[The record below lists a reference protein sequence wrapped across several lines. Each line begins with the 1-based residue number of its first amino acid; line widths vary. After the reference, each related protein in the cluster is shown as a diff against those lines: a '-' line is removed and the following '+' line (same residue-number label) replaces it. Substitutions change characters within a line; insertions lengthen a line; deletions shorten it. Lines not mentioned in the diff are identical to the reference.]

1 MEAIPNKMVKPLRPF
16 GAKDKWSYA
25 MGDFGCN
32 MSFALNSYLMLFYTQ
47 YIGLSLTTWGII
59 ILLLKIWDGINDPI
73 MGGLMDSLKPG
84 KRGKFK
90 SYIYFGSFLLVVSG
104 AMCFLPIPNAPYW
117 VKVLVCVVGYLVWDM
132 SYTIV
137 NVPYGAMNAA
147 ISADPTERAQLS
159 TYRSLGA
166 FLANV
171 VIMVALPIF
180 CYDKSNN
187 LLGNRLFIIALIMGV
202 AAFFAFQI
210 LLRGTVERVQVKEPA
225 ESERPKYNYWQ
236 ALAGFFKNRAAVG
249 TTIAA
254 MASLIMMSGLGSAT
268 QILFQSFFQNAQM
281 SGLISFISFVPML
294 AVIPLI
300 KPIVKRF
307 GKKEAS
313 TYPLLVGMVAAI
325 LMTFLPIKANT
336 NGLIVWV
343 ALSIVISS
351 SYAIFAMVG
360 WAMVADCIDYQELKT
375 GRREEGTVYATYSLG
390 RKLAQGFGAS
400 IIAFLLMLTGY
411 ISENGAHQTMEVAN
425 NIRQMI
431 GYVYLFGLALMFV
444 FLKWVYNLDK
454 KAVANME
461 AELGRSNTD
470 LVGQAKE
477 ED

>member
-1 MEAIPNKMVKPLRPF
+1 METIRGQVEKPLRPF
-16 GAKDKWSYA
+16 GAKDKWAYA

-32 MSFALNSYLMLFYTQ
+32 MSFALNAYLMLFYTQ
-47 YIGLSLTTWGII
+47 YIGLSLTAWGII

-90 SYIYFGSFLLVVSG
+90 TYIYFGSFLLVVSG

-117 VKVLVCVVGYLVWDM
+117 VKILVCVIGYLAWDM

-147 ISADPTERAQLS
+147 ITADPTERAQLS

-166 FLANV
+166 FLANMA
-171 VIMVALPIF
+171 IMVVLPLL
-180 CYDKSNN
+180 CYDKDNN
-187 LLGNRLFIIALIMGV
+187 LLGNRLFVIALIMGV

-210 LLRGTVERVQVKEPA
+210 LLKGTVERVKVEEPQDG
-225 ESERPKYNYWQ
+225 ERPKYNYWQ
-236 ALAGFFKNRAAVG
+236 AMKSFLQNRAAVG
-249 TTIAA
+249 ITLTA
-254 MASLIMMSGLGSAT
+254 MVSIILMSGMGSAV
-268 QILFQSFFQNAQM
+268 QILFQSFFKNAQM
-281 SGLISFISFVPML
+281 SGIISLIAYLPML
-294 AVIPLI
+294 LIIPLI

-313 TYPLLVGMVAAI
+313 TYPLLLGIVSSL
-325 LMTFLPIKANT
+325 LMAVLPIKPDT
-336 NGLIVWV
+336 GGLITWV
-343 ALSIVISS
+343 VLTICFAFSLSIFS
-351 SYAIFAMVG
+351 MVG

-400 IIAFLLMLTGY
+400 FISFLLLMTGY
-411 ISENGAHQTMEVAN
+411 VSSQGAHQSMEVAN

-431 GYVYLFGLALMFV
+431 GYTYFIGLVLIFV
-444 FLKWVYNLDK
+444 LLKWVYHLD
-454 KAVANME
+454 
-461 AELGRSNTD
+461 
-470 LVGQAKE
+470 
-477 ED
+477 

>member
-1 MEAIPNKMVKPLRPF
+1 MEAIPNNAAKPLRPF

-47 YIGLSLTTWGII
+47 YIGLSLTTWGVI

-73 MGGLMDSLKPG
+73 MGGLMDALKPG

-90 SYIYFGSFLLVVSG
+90 SYIFFGSFLLIVSG
-104 AMCFLPIPNAPYW
+104 AMCFLPIPNAPYA
-117 VKVLVCVVGYLVWDM
+117 VKVLVCVLGYLVWDM

-147 ISADPTERAQLS
+147 ITADPTERAQLS

-166 FLANV
+166 FIANL
-171 VIMVALPIF
+171 VIMVALPLF

-187 LLGNRLFIIALIMGV
+187 LIGNRLFIIALIMGV
-202 AAFFAFQI
+202 AGFFAFQI
-210 LLRGTVERVQVKEPA
+210 LLRGTVERVQTHQTEEEK
-225 ESERPKYNYWQ
+225 PKYNYWV
-236 ALAGFFKNRAAVG
+236 AMSNFFKNRAAVG

-268 QILFQSFFQNAQM
+268 QILFQSFFQNAQL
-281 SGLISFISFVPML
+281 SGVITFISYLPML
-294 AVIPLI
+294 IVIPLI

-307 GKKEAS
+307 GKKEAAA
-313 TYPLLVGMVAAI
+313 YPLLVGMVAA
-325 LMTFLPIKANT
+325 LMMAVLPITPDTK
-336 NGLIVWV
+336 GLVIWVVLSVIV
-343 ALSIVISS
+343 SFSFS
-351 SYAIFAMVG
+351 IFAMVG

-411 ISENGAHQTMEVAN
+411 ISENGAHQTVEVAN

-431 GYVYLFGLALMFV
+431 GWVYLGGLVLMFV
-444 FLKWVYNLDK
+444 FLQWVYNLDK
-454 KAVANME
+454 KAVEEME
-461 AELGRSNTD
+461 TALGRNNAS
-470 LVGQAKE
+470 LVGQTAE
-477 ED
+477 EE

>member
-1 MEAIPNKMVKPLRPF
+1 MEAIPNKATKPLRPF

-32 MSFALNSYLMLFYTQ
+32 MSFALNAYLMLFYTQ
-47 YIGLSLTTWGII
+47 YIGLSLATWGII

-117 VKVLVCVVGYLVWDM
+117 VKILVCVAGYLVWDM

-147 ISADPTERAQLS
+147 ISADPIERAQLS
-159 TYRSLGA
+159 TYRSIGA
-166 FLANV
+166 YIANV
-171 VIMVALPIF
+171 VIMVALPLF
-180 CYDKSNN
+180 CYDKANN
-187 LLGNRLFIIALIMGV
+187 LIGNRLFIIALIMGV

-210 LLRGTVERVQVKEPA
+210 LLRGTVERVQTTQTVEDK
-225 ESERPKYNYWQ
+225 PKYNYWK
-236 ALAGFFKNRAAVG
+236 AMASFLKNRAAVG

-254 MASLIMMSGLGSAT
+254 MASLIMMSGLTTAT
-268 QILFQSFFQNAQM
+268 QILFQSFFQKAQM
-281 SGLISFISFVPML
+281 SGVISFVANLPML
-294 AVIPLI
+294 LIIPFI
-300 KPIVKRF
+300 KPAVKRF

-313 TYPLLVGMVAAI
+313 SYPLLIGIVAAL
-325 LMTFLPIKANT
+325 LMVLLPIKPDMS
-336 NGLIVWV
+336 GLILWM
-343 ALSIVISS
+343 ALSVIISFS
-351 SYAIFAMVG
+351 FSVFVMVG

-400 IIAFLLMLTGY
+400 IIAFLLLLTGY
-411 ISENGAHQTMEVAN
+411 ISENGAAQTMEVAD
-425 NIRQMI
+425 NIRKMI
-431 GYVYLFGLALMFV
+431 GLVYFGGLSLMFV
-444 FLKWVYNLDK
+444 FLQWVYNLDK
-454 KAVANME
+454 KTVEEME
-461 AELGRSNTD
+461 QKLGHSNQD
-470 LVGQAKE
+470 RVSQPDE
-477 ED
+477 EN

>member
-1 MEAIPNKMVKPLRPF
+1 MEAIPNRALKPLRPF

-47 YIGLSLTTWGII
+47 YIGLSLTTWGVI

-90 SYIYFGSFLLVVSG
+90 SYIFFGSFLLVVSG

-117 VKVLVCVVGYLVWDM
+117 AKILVCVAGYLVWDM

-137 NVPYGAMNAA
+137 NVPYGAMNAV
-147 ISADPTERAQLS
+147 ITADPTERAQLS

-166 FLANV
+166 FIANI
-171 VIMVALPIF
+171 VIMVALPLF
-180 CYDKSNN
+180 CYDAANN
-187 LLGNRLFIIALIMGV
+187 LVGSRLFIIALIMGV

-210 LLRGTVERVQVKEPA
+210 LLKGTVERVQTNVEDVGD
-225 ESERPKYNYWQ
+225 RPKYNYWK
-236 ALAGFFKNRAAVG
+236 AMASFFKNRAAVG

-254 MASLIMMSGLGSAT
+254 MASLIMMSGLSSAI

-281 SGLISFISFVPML
+281 SGIITFISYLPML
-294 AVIPLI
+294 IVIPFI

-307 GKKEAS
+307 GKKEAAA
-313 TYPLLVGMVAAI
+313 YPLLAGVVASL
-325 LMTFLPIKANT
+325 LMALLPIQPNRS
-336 NGLIVWV
+336 GLIVWV
-343 ALSIVISS
+343 ALSIVISFS
-351 SYAIFAMVG
+351 FSIFTMVG
-360 WAMVADCIDYQELKT
+360 WAMVADCIDYQEIRT

-400 IIAFLLMLTGY
+400 IIAFLLLLTGY
-411 ISENGAHQTMEVAN
+411 ISENGAAQTMEVAD
-425 NIRQMI
+425 NIRRMI
-431 GYVYLFGLALMFV
+431 GFVYFGGLTLMFV
-444 FLKWVYNLDK
+444 FLQWVYNLDK
-454 KAVANME
+454 KAVAEME
-461 AELGRSNTD
+461 TKLGRNNQE
-470 LVGQAKE
+470 LVGQSGE